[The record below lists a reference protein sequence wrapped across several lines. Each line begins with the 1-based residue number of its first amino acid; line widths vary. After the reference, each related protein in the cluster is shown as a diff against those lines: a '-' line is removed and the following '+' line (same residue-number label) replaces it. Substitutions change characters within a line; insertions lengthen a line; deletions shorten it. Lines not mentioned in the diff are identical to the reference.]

1 MVVSQLK
8 LEPPLLQAI
17 LGGEV
22 VIEGSS
28 SFHFESL
35 LSGSGG
41 EGGGAGDQWRR

>member
-28 SFHFESL
+28 SFESL